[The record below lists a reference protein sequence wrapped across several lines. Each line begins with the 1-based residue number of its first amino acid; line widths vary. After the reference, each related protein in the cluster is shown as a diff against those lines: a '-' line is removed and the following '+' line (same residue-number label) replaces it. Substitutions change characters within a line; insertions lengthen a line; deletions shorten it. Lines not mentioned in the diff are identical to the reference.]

1 MSSSDAGLAQ
11 DAGAEGEEPAGR
23 RGRRDTGAAW
33 LRAAELSPMLIATTI
48 VVSALGYLQKVPCRS
63 IGFDY
68 ARTVQRA
75 CYTDIYPLY
84 FVRGLADGKVPYLDK
99 ISEPVE
105 YPVLTGWFMQA
116 ISSIVRWTLPHAP
129 VQTRGFAFFDLTA
142 VVLGLLA
149 VLAVLATAYAAG
161 ARRALRAGLMCALA
175 PGLLLAAYINW
186 DLLAVALSALAVAAW
201 AGRRTVTAGVLLGL
215 AISAKFY
222 PLVFLWPFALLCV
235 RAGRWRA
242 LGRLVAGTTGAWLV
256 VNVPVMLLAWDGW
269 LRFYSF
275 SKERSVD
282 WGSIFFAAAKHGQ
295 SWVDDVSTLNK
306 VGELSFAV
314 LALAIGV
321 VALTARR
328 RPRLPQLLFLVAA
341 AFMLTNKVWSPQ
353 YVLWLLPLIVL
364 ARPRLPAYLVWQAG
378 EIIYFF
384 GIWWYLLYV
393 QTNGADGIGDNAYFA
408 TMLARFLSVLAMAV
422 LVLVDIYRPGRD
434 LVRRD
439 EVDDPA
445 GGVLDGAADR
455 FRLPG
460 LSGLRGLRGRPGL
473 ARSSGRAS
481 RASSAPRA
489 RSASA

>member
-1 MSSSDAGLAQ
+1 MSSSDADLAVG
-11 DAGAEGEEPAGR
+11 AGAGGEEPGGR
-23 RGRRDTGAAW
+23 REGGTAWRRVV
-33 LRAAELSPMLIATTI
+33 ELSPMIIATTI
-48 VVSALGYLQKVPCRS
+48 VFSALGFLQKVPCRS

-84 FVRGLADGKVPYLDK
+84 FVRGLADGKVPYLDT
-99 ISEPVE
+99 IPEPVE

-116 ISSIVRWTLPHAP
+116 ISSLVRWTLPDAA
-129 VQTRGFAFFDLTA
+129 VQTRGMAFFDLT
-142 VVLGLLA
+142 VVALGLLA
-149 VLAVLATAYAAG
+149 VLAVLATMYAAG
-161 ARRALRAGLMCALA
+161 ARRALRTGLMCALA

-201 AGRRTVTAGVLLGL
+201 AGRRPATAGVLLGL

-222 PLVFLWPFALLCV
+222 PLVFLWPLVLLCV

-242 LGRLVAGTTGAWLV
+242 LGRLGAGTAGAWLL

-282 WGSIFFAAAKHGQ
+282 WGSIFFFAAKQGQ
-295 SWVDDVSTLNK
+295 TWVDDVSTLNK
-306 VGELSFAV
+306 AGQLSFAV

-321 VALTARR
+321 VALTAPR

-353 YVLWLLPLIVL
+353 YVLWLLPLVVL

-378 EIIYFF
+378 EIAYFF
-384 GIWWYLLYV
+384 GIWWYLLNV

-408 TMLARFLSVLAMAV
+408 TMLARFLSVLAMVV
-422 LVLVDIYRPGRD
+422 LVIIDIYRPGRD
-434 LVRRD
+434 LVRQND
-439 EVDDPA
+439 IDDPA
-445 GGVLDGAADR
+445 GGVLDGAPDR
-455 FRLPG
+455 FRLTG
-460 LSGLRGLRGRPGL
+460 LTRPITS
-473 ARSSGRAS
+473 AGRAP
-481 RASSAPRA
+481 A
-489 RSASA
+489 

>member
-1 MSSSDAGLAQ
+1 MSSSDADLAMG
-11 DAGAEGEEPAGR
+11 AGAGGEEPGGPGGSGGR
-23 RGRRDTGAAW
+23 RGGGAW
-33 LRAAELSPMLIATTI
+33 LRVAELSPMIIATTI

-84 FVRGLADGKVPYLDK
+84 FVRGLVDGKVPYLDK
-99 ISEPVE
+99 VSEPVE

-116 ISSIVRWTLPHAP
+116 ISSLVRWTLPNATT
-129 VQTRGFAFFDLTA
+129 QTRGLAFFDLTTVA
-142 VVLGLLA
+142 LGLLA
-149 VLAVLATAYAAG
+149 VLTVLATAYGAG
-161 ARRALRAGLMCALA
+161 TRRALRAALMCALA

-222 PLVFLWPFALLCV
+222 PLVFLWPFALLCA
-235 RAGRWRA
+235 RAGQWRA
-242 LGRLVAGTTGAWLV
+242 LGRLVAGTAGAWLV

-282 WGSIFFAAAKHGQ
+282 WGSIFFFAARHGQ
-295 SWVDDVSTLNK
+295 TWVDDVSTLNK
-306 VGELSFAV
+306 IGELSFAV
-314 LALAIGV
+314 LALAIGA

-378 EIIYFF
+378 EIAYFF

-393 QTNGADGIGDNAYFA
+393 QTNGAEGIGDNAYFA
-408 TMLARFLSVLAMAV
+408 TMLARFLTVLAMAA
-422 LVLVDIYRPGRD
+422 LVVRDIYRPGHD
-434 LVRRD
+434 PVRAD
-439 EVDDPA
+439 DVDDPA
-445 GGVLDGAADR
+445 GGVLDGAPDR
-455 FRLPG
+455 FRIG
-460 LSGLRGLRGRPGL
+460 FRI
-473 ARSSGRAS
+473 S
-481 RASSAPRA
+481 RARTAPA
-489 RSASA
+489 

>member
-1 MSSSDAGLAQ
+1 MSSSDADLAVG
-11 DAGAEGEEPAGR
+11 AGAGGEEP
-23 RGRRDTGAAW
+23 GRRDAGAAW
-33 LRAAELSPMLIATTI
+33 LRVAELSPLLIATTI

-63 IGFDY
+63 VGFDY

-99 ISEPVE
+99 IPEPVE

-116 ISSIVRWTLPHAP
+116 ISAIVRWTLPNAV
-129 VQTRGFAFFDLTA
+129 VQSRGMAFFDLTA
-142 VVLGLLA
+142 VALGMFA

-161 ARRALRAGLMCALA
+161 SRRALRAGLMCALA

-186 DLLAVALSALAVAAW
+186 DLLAVALSALAIAAW
-201 AGRRTVTAGVLLGL
+201 AGRRPATAGVLLGL

-222 PLVFLWPFALLCV
+222 PLVFSWPLVLLCV

-242 LGRLVAGTTGAWLV
+242 LGRLGAGTAGAWLV
-256 VNVPVMLLAWDGW
+256 VNVPVMVIAWDGW

-275 SKERSVD
+275 SKDRSVD
-282 WGSIFFAAAKHGQ
+282 WGSIFFFAAKHGQ
-295 SWVDDVSTLNK
+295 SWVEDTSTLNK

-353 YVLWLLPLIVL
+353 YVLWLLPLVVL
-364 ARPRLPAYLVWQAG
+364 ARPRLPAFLLWQAG
-378 EIIYFF
+378 EIAYFF
-384 GIWWYLLYV
+384 GIWWYLLSV
-393 QTNGADGIGDNAYFA
+393 QTNGADGIGDDVYFA
-408 TMLARFLSVLAMAV
+408 TMLARFSSVLALAA
-422 LVLVDIYRPGRD
+422 LVVVDIYRPGRD
-434 LVRRD
+434 LVRQD
-439 EVDDPA
+439 DIDDPA
-445 GGVLDGAADR
+445 GGVLAGAPDR
-455 FRLPG
+455 FRLTG
-460 LSGLRGLRGRPGL
+460 LTRPIH
-473 ARSSGRAS
+473 ADQ
-481 RASSAPRA
+481 APA
-489 RSASA
+489 